1 MFITVCHL
9 TLHDYLFYASREM
22 GRLYETEKYLHNY
35 GLTYAL
41 GLVRAP
47 YTNLAQVPHY
57 QEDLGVMNEQ
67 GVYVTPAHP
76 LRYTFAFHTFKMAN
90 VNYYNKMEQMSR
102 NEVVFGRAKE
112 LAPESIFEFF
122 VLSEREVKLPRWI
135 RLGKWMSKARVDVL
149 ASGDAMV
156 KEGAFRANGALN
168 PLDVSLLPDNCS
180 IIAMAPASLIT
191 NVYSSGSY
199 YELSYGNDSE
209 GRNKGTVHLPVHMR
223 YQPGGAQRVSA

>member
-1 MFITVCHL
+1 MRITVCHL
-9 TLHDYLFYASREM
+9 TLHDFLFYASREM

-41 GLVRAP
+41 GLVRSP
-47 YTNLAQVPHY
+47 YANLSQVPRY
-57 QEDLGVMNEQ
+57 REDLDVLNEQ
-67 GVYVTPAHP
+67 EVYVTPAHP
-76 LRYTFAFHTFKMAN
+76 LRYTFSFSTFKMAN
-90 VNYYNKMEQMSR
+90 VNYYNFTPQIST
-102 NEVVFGRAKE
+102 NQVVFGRSKE

-149 ASGDAMV
+149 ASGDAQV
-156 KEGAFRANGALN
+156 KEGTFRANGALN

-199 YELSYGNDSE
+199 YELSYGNDG
-209 GRNKGTVHLPVHMR
+209 GRNKETVHLPVHMR
-223 YQPGGAQRVSA
+223 YQPGGAQKVSA